1 MFYTDI
7 YVCMQYLIVGTY
19 FLSQNWIPETVG
31 LLLGCVPVHKIY
43 NMPRETHTDVA
54 GIGQVILY
62 FVGYKDVWGRA
73 GDNGASVL
81 VPYN

>member
-1 MFYTDI
+1 M
-7 YVCMQYLIVGTY
+7 
-19 FLSQNWIPETVG
+19 
-31 LLLGCVPVHKIY
+31 
-43 NMPRETHTDVA
+43 DVA